1 MFSGNDDHKGPRFE
15 NHAVDV
21 YHTRFKNVFIGLPM
35 YVNMKKN
42 MRGGEGITAKRQQR
56 FPLGRSVELQARGGQ
71 ETPDNLG

>member
-21 YHTRFKNVFIGLPM
+21 YHTRFKNVFIGLLM

-42 MRGGEGITAKRQQR
+42 MRGGGGHHSQATAA
-56 FPLGRSVELQARGGQ
+56 FSSGEVC
-71 ETPDNLG
+71 